1 MGMGLREYARHRGVA
16 PSAVEKAL
24 KSGRILKESDG
35 TIDPAKADAAWER
48 NTNPA
53 QQRKPDPVPV
63 RPDPVPDRPS
73 TPSVRQ
79 PTHQPT
85 EPEAGPS
92 MPGVP
97 NYQMSR
103 AIREAYNAK
112 LARLDYEERNGKL
125 VDRADVD
132 RKWFEVGCR
141 VRDRIQSLPSRMS
154 AELAA
159 MTDRKAIETF
169 MDQELRNALEELA
182 Q

>member
-1 MGMGLREYARHRGVA
+1 MSISIRAYARQRGVTEG
-16 PSAVEKAL
+16 AVRKAI
-24 KSGRILKESDG
+24 KSGRIPTEPDG
-35 TIDPAKADAAWER
+35 TIDPAKADIAWEQ
-48 NTNPA
+48 NTDQAMQRGPERPA
-53 QQRKPDPVPV
+53 TTAQFPKPSGAARADNEQQDP
-63 RPDPVPDRPS
+63 RIPS
-73 TPSVRQ
+73 Y
-79 PTHQPT
+79 
-85 EPEAGPS
+85 AL
-92 MPGVP
+92 
-97 NYQMSR
+97 SR
-103 AIREAYNAK
+103 SIKEAYAAK
-112 LARLDYEERNGKL
+112 LIRIQYEKEMGKL

>member
-1 MGMGLREYARHRGVA
+1 
-16 PSAVEKAL
+16 
-24 KSGRILKESDG
+24 
-35 TIDPAKADAAWER
+35 
-48 NTNPA
+48 
-53 QQRKPDPVPV
+53 
-63 RPDPVPDRPS
+63 
-73 TPSVRQ
+73 
-79 PTHQPT
+79 
-85 EPEAGPS
+85 